1 MENGMGNRDR
11 YGLLREDNSRVLA
24 GGGNFAEW
32 SVPWSDLMMI
42 MFIVFAVLFIYTGG
56 KDKPVP
62 MPAATPPPQESK
74 APTDPMQ
81 AFLGQLNDPVV
92 QGGQKF
98 KNVNG
103 TPVNQTYYQSDNL
116 GISVVRETDR
126 QVRVFLRGDLFFT
139 PGGDHLV
146 NTGDKYL
153 DRIAEILR
161 VSTGAVLVVGH
172 CAEDETKT
180 PEEGLSLSAKRAA
193 SVAEYFIHTAHLDAR
208 RFLVTGRGS
217 FQPEAP
223 ATAEDA
229 DKRNRRVEVLVL
241 TDI

>member
-1 MENGMGNRDR
+1 MSDQDR
-11 YGLLREDNSRVLA
+11 YGLLREENARILT

-56 KDKPVP
+56 KDKAVPVSKTAVEP
-62 MPAATPPPQESK
+62 RPQETK

-92 QGGQKF
+92 AGGKDF

-103 TPVNQTYYQSDNL
+103 ATVRQTYYQSDNL

-126 QVRVFLRGDLFFT
+126 QVRVFLRGDLFFR

-146 NTGDKYL
+146 NSGGRYL

-172 CAEDETKT
+172 CAADETKT

-193 SVAEYFIHTAHLDAR
+193 SVAEYFIHTAHLNAS

-217 FQPEAP
+217 FQPEVP
-223 ATAEDA
+223 DTAQGA

-241 TDI
+241 TDL

>member
-1 MENGMGNRDR
+1 MGNRDR
-11 YGLLREDNSRVLA
+11 YGLLRDDGGRTLA
-24 GGGNFAEW
+24 AGGNFAEW

-42 MFIVFAVLFIYTGG
+42 MFMVFAVLFIYSGA
-56 KDKPVP
+56 KDRLAPKVEPNP
-62 MPAATPPPQESK
+62 PKAAETK

-81 AFLGQLNDPVV
+81 AFLGQLNDPVKDGRTF
-92 QGGQKF
+92 QNAGGVPLKE
-98 KNVNG
+98 
-103 TPVNQTYYQSDNL
+103 TYYQSDNL

-126 QVRVFLRGDLFFT
+126 QVRVFLRGDLFFS
-139 PGGDHLV
+139 PGGDTLSE
-146 NTGDKYL
+146 NSGQYL
-153 DRIAEILR
+153 SRIAEILR

-172 CAEDETKT
+172 SAEDETKT
-180 PEEGLSLSAKRAA
+180 PEESLALSAKRAA
-193 SVAEYFIHTAHLDAR
+193 SVAQYFIRTANLDAK

-223 ATAEDA
+223 ATDNDA